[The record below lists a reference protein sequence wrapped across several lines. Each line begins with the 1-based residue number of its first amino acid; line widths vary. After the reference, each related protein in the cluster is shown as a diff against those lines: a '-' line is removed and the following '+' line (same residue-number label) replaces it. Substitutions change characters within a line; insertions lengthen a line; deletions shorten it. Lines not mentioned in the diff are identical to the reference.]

1 MLIFEEI
8 KNTTIMKV
16 VELTMTDILNETKV
30 IRQIDLSNIFTGHKP
45 ATKENQEDLLK
56 NWIETRGIVGNS
68 KQINHQPPR
77 TDVLLNHIVIRKILR
92 GGFNVECINF

>member
-30 IRQIDLSNIFTGHKP
+30 IR
-45 ATKENQEDLLK
+45 
-56 NWIETRGIVGNS
+56 
-68 KQINHQPPR
+68 
-77 TDVLLNHIVIRKILR
+77 KILR
-92 GGFNVECINF
+92 GGFNA

>member
-1 MLIFEEI
+1 MFKLKLFTEYICSVQNKKLIFEEI

-56 NWIETRGIVGNS
+56 NWIETRGNQQHETILELESWEIVN
-68 KQINHQPPR
+68 K
-77 TDVLLNHIVIRKILR
+77 
-92 GGFNVECINF
+92 

>member
-1 MLIFEEI
+1 MFKLKLFTEYICSVQNKKLIFEEI

-30 IRQIDLSNIFTGHKP
+30 IRQI
-45 ATKENQEDLLK
+45 
-56 NWIETRGIVGNS
+56 
-68 KQINHQPPR
+68 
-77 TDVLLNHIVIRKILR
+77 LR